1 MIRRVRNDGSHVM
14 NGCLVAELGDDQ
26 LTLGHRC
33 TVVDCDRR
41 RIRVGE
47 GNQLS
52 YGDKTGTIRFNVF
65 RRVRNDG
72 SHVMNGC
79 LVAMLGD
86 DQCA

>member
-1 MIRRVRNDGSHVM
+1 MNDGSHVGK
-14 NGCLVAELGDDQ
+14 GCLVAELGDDRDA
-26 LTLGHRC
+26 GGDGSA
-33 TVVDCDRR
+33 VVDCDRR

-47 GNQLS
+47 GNALS
-52 YGDKTGTIRFNVF
+52 YGDETGTIRFNVF

-79 LVAMLGD
+79 LVAELGD